1 MERYECALCGRDSA
15 VLVKRP
21 FDAVYN
27 QTHIRLE
34 SVEMYDCDRC
44 GEATFSAEQDK
55 LVSDLV
61 KRKVREKLGVL
72 NPEEILG
79 IRKRCNLTQEEMEQ
93 LFGLGQK
100 VVIRWEKGRVMQSKT
115 ADVLLRLLDRSPA
128 IIDELRQI
136 QGQREI
142 SAAP

>member
-1 MERYECALCGRDSA
+1 MRQEQRGVGLS
-15 VLVKRP
+15 VP

-34 SVEMYDCDRC
+34 SVEMFECDRC
-44 GEATFSAEQDK
+44 GEATFSAGQDK
-55 LVSDLV
+55 IVSDLV
-61 KRKVREKLGVL
+61 KRKAREKLGLL
-72 NPEEILG
+72 NPEAVLG

-115 ADVLLRLLDRSPA
+115 ADVLLRLLDRNPA

-136 QGQREI
+136 QGQRES
-142 SAAP
+142 SATP

>member
-1 MERYECALCGRDSA
+1 MKRYECAVCGRDSA

-27 QTHIRLE
+27 QTPIRLE
-34 SVEMYDCDRC
+34 SVAMYDCDRC

-61 KRKVREKLGVL
+61 KQKAREKLGLL
-72 NPEEILG
+72 NPESVLG

-115 ADVLLRLLDRSPA
+115 ADVLLRLIDRNPA

-136 QGQREI
+136 QGQREG
-142 SAAP
+142 SATP